1 MNIDYQLF
9 IPKDFSENTRI
20 WIYQS
25 NRKFT
30 ADEASTIQYHLN
42 SFCKNW
48 MSHGAKVRA
57 HGLLLHDFFLVLMAD
72 EVEMTVSGC
81 SIDSTVRFVKELET
95 TFKVSFFDR
104 TALAFLIN
112 GEVKLTPFS
121 ELNNEFKAGKLA
133 AHTLFF
139 DNTVQRLPDFK
150 DKWLIP
156 LSSSWLVKRLNVNIP
171 E

>member
-9 IPKDFSENTRI
+9 IPIEFSENTRI

-30 ADEASTIQYHLN
+30 SDEVATIQNHLN
-42 SFCKNW
+42 SFSKNW
-48 MSHGAKVRA
+48 MSHGAKVNA

-72 EVEMTVSGC
+72 EVDMTVSGC
-81 SIDSTVRFVKELET
+81 SIDSTVRFVKQLET

-104 TALAFLIN
+104 TTLAFLIN
-112 GEVKLTPFS
+112 GEVRLTPFS
-121 ELNNEFKAGKLA
+121 QLNSEFKSGNLTD
-133 AHTLFF
+133 HTLFF
-139 DNTVQRLPDFK
+139 DNTVQRLPDFRN
-150 DKWLIP
+150 KWLIP
-156 LSSSWLVKRLNVNIP
+156 LSSSWLWKRLNVNIP